1 MSPVNP
7 TSAKTTSVSERILVV
22 DEEVI
27 ACELLQF
34 KLQSEG
40 YTVDISH
47 SGEDALTKPLASYSL
62 ILVDIMSKPFNGFKF
77 TEAVKRNPDAA
88 SVPIIFISKVADED
102 DIVAGLDAGADDY
115 IPKPFSS
122 RELIARVR
130 SVLRRRRMT
139 ANRRLSNILVYK
151 QLQVDMGAGLASIG
165 GESISLTR
173 IEHNLLCMF
182 LRHRNQFFERC
193 EIRLEAWD
201 ENAEVSDR
209 TVDVNISRLRKK
221 LGEYGS
227 NIVNRQGYGYGFIE

>member
-1 MSPVNP
+1 MVMAQNKP
-7 TSAKTTSVSERILVV
+7 TNNGNVDKILIV

-40 YTVDISH
+40 FRADVCH
-47 SGEDALTKPLASYSL
+47 SAEDALKLPLGSYNL
-62 ILVDIMSKPFNGFKF
+62 ILVDLMSKPFNGFKF
-77 TEAVKRNPDAA
+77 AERVKRDPESAT
-88 SVPIIFISKVADED
+88 VPIIFISAEADED
-102 DIVAGLDAGADDY
+102 HIVAGLDAGADDY

-122 RELIARVR
+122 RELVARVR

-139 ANRRLSNILVYK
+139 VNRRLSNVLVYK
-151 QLQVDMGAGLASIG
+151 QLQVEMGAGQASIN
-165 GESISLTR
+165 GEPIALTR

-201 ENAEVSDR
+201 EDAEVSDR

-221 LGEYGS
+221 S
-227 NIVNRQGYGYGFIE
+227 ANIAPTS